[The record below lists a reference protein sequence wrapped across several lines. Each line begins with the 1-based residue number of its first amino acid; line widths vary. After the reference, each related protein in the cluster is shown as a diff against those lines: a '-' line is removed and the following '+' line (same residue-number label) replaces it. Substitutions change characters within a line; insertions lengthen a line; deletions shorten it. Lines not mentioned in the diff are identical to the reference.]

1 MKNYLVICEDS
12 SNLSPVYS
20 LFTTK
25 EKAQEFFEKEME
37 DYWPREDWNGDSYD
51 IDGKTAAEC
60 IDQLYYSDT
69 EGNFMYAIELDAD
82 SGKWED

>member
-25 EKAQEFFEKEME
+25 EKAQEFFEKEIE
-37 DYWPREDWNGDSYD
+37 DNPRIVQTYNEKGVH
-51 IDGKTAAEC
+51 
-60 IDQLYYSDT
+60 
-69 EGNFMYAIELDAD
+69 
-82 SGKWED
+82 